1 MRKVLAIL
9 WFLAL
14 PVAAQELNCTVQ
26 INSDKVQ
33 QTNQQIFKTL
43 EKSLAELI
51 NKTKW
56 TNQTFR
62 QKERIECTF
71 FITVN
76 AYASDQFSGTLQVQS
91 SRPVYGSTYSTPV
104 FNFNDKDI
112 NFRYV
117 EFENLIYNPNS
128 FDSNLVSLVA
138 FYSYM
143 ILAMD
148 ADTFSPLGG
157 TQYYETAQSISALAQ
172 QGGFKGWSQADG
184 NQNRFFLANDML
196 SGTFEPIRNAM
207 YTYHLEGLDV
217 MADNQKAGKE
227 KIKAALQEVSK
238 LYAVRPNAFLT
249 RVFFD
254 AKADEIQTLFSSG
267 PAIDISGLQELLT
280 RISPMN
286 ASKWTAIKN

>member
-1 MRKVLAIL
+1 MRRIFALL
-9 WFLAL
+9 FFLSL
-14 PVAAQELNCTVQ
+14 PSMAQELNCTVQ

-56 TNQTFR
+56 TNQQFR
-62 QKERIECTF
+62 QRERIECTF

-91 SRPVYGSTYSTPV
+91 SRPVFGSTYSTPV

-143 ILAMD
+143 ILGMD
-148 ADTFSPLGG
+148 ADTFSPMGG
-157 TQYYETAQSISALAQ
+157 TPYYETAQSIVALAQ

-196 SGTFEPIRNAM
+196 SGTFEPIRNAL
-207 YTYHLEGLDV
+207 YKYHLEGLDV

-227 KIKAALQEVSK
+227 KVKEALQELGK
-238 LYAVRPNAFLT
+238 LYSVRPNAFLT

-254 AKADEIQTLFSSG
+254 AKADEIQTLFSGG
-267 PAIDISGLQELLT
+267 PSTDISGLQELLT